1 MDLKLRAL
9 TTLTKAG
16 LIEVG
21 ERLGVRLAARLRVD
35 ELRVELAQHP
45 SAPLAAILAQLKRD
59 QLKAMCGALGL
70 PGDGREKQVIIDRIL
85 SAQAAAGER
94 DSDEQLPLWGASTA
108 ATAEPDGGLPGTRID
123 DEPVPAP
130 VSASVET
137 ALEPEAAP
145 ADCGDGRRD
154 AQPVTVDESAEPDEP
169 VVGSNGRTVTL
180 EVAPRQPRL
189 AWQGM
194 ERREAAVSVPT
205 QVVEIV
211 HPGRAVER
219 GTQLPAVNARAAGTR
234 ADAAPPN
241 RLIWTNDNVV
251 ALRTLLDETD
261 PETGGYRYRGKVDLV
276 YIDPPFMVNSDFQA
290 DNAIDIEIDGEEG
303 VQARKEPSLVEL
315 LAYKDTWRQGLDSF
329 LAMIRERIVLLK
341 ELLAPAGSIYV
352 HLDWHAVHY
361 VKVLMDEVF
370 GYENFINHITWK
382 RSSAHSDTAQGARSF
397 GTVSDTVLAYA
408 AGPRSYWATQHSP
421 YEPAYVSSDYRRIDE
436 QGRRYRISD
445 LTAARPG
452 GDTSYEFMGVVPYK
466 GRYWAYSRQKMEQFR
481 EEGRLVQTKPGSVP
495 QYKNYLDE
503 MPGVPLQDVWTDISL
518 NNRSKEVLGYPTQK
532 PVALL
537 ERIISASCPPGGLVL
552 DCFMGSGT
560 TVEAA
565 ERLGRRWI
573 GIDNGKY
580 AVHLARKRL
589 IQLHGQDRP
598 PEKVVHDY
606 VECEHCKNVERK
618 EKKQRSPGKLSVRP
632 FTIENMGVYQRA
644 EQWQDFQTQRSVYR
658 DEMVLVYGGD
668 PVRRSPLLHG
678 RKGDAWVHIGPLDGP
693 VSVGQVWS
701 IAREAAET
709 DLRTV
714 HILSADFDTLS
725 GSEKDAIQAATRVT
739 VSIRV
744 IPASAIDEV
753 KRRIDARRSATNA
766 PLESMAIPAFYAPL
780 SIVIRPV
787 VDGRHVT
794 LHLERCEVDAESF
807 LASQRPALAPLT
819 DKTSA
824 AKRKKIEDERAKWAA
839 REAVLREWLAAA
851 RTWEKFVDF
860 WAVDWDYGRRVGED
874 TRPIFETAW
883 QSFRTRRSKKD
894 VDPLVLTAELRYEQ
908 PGTYRI
914 AARVTDVFGNDGI
927 ATTLISLK

>member
-315 LAYKDTWRQGLDSF
+315 LAYRDTWRQGLDSF
-329 LAMIRERIVLLK
+329 LAMIRERLVLLK

-370 GYENFINHITWK
+370 GYECFRNEIVWK
-382 RSSAHSDTAQGARSF
+382 RTSARSDSQGF
-397 GTVSDTVLAYA
+397 NHVHDVVLCYGLGSEPWWIPQY
-408 AGPRSYWATQHSP
+408 GPFEASYIRSHY
-421 YEPAYVSSDYRRIDE
+421 SSIDE
-436 QGRRYRISD
+436 RTGQRYTLDNLTSPNPRPNMTYVWKGYAPPANGWRFSRETMAEMDARGLIHYPEKGGRPRYKRFLSD
-445 LTAARPG
+445 DG
-452 GDTSYEFMGVVPYK
+452 M
-466 GRYWAYSRQKMEQFR
+466 
-481 EEGRLVQTKPGSVP
+481 
-495 QYKNYLDE
+495 
-503 MPGVPLQDVWTDISL
+503 PLQSVWDDIPPVNSQAAD
-518 NNRSKEVLGYPTQK
+518 RLGYPTQK

-606 VECEHCKNVERK
+606 VECEHCKNIERK

-753 KRRIDARRSATNA
+753 KRRIDARRSATKA

-839 REAVLREWLAAA
+839 REAVLRDWLAAA